1 MNTLRNSKM
10 KETKG
15 LLTTKEKV
23 RETREELE
31 RNTEKVFELF
41 RQAKA
46 MAWLLARNKVL
57 D

>member
-1 MNTLRNSKM
+1 MNSLKWSKM

-15 LLTTKEKV
+15 LLTTKKKV

-31 RNTEKVFELF
+31 RGTEEAFEEF

-46 MAWLLARNKVL
+46 MAWFLARNKVL

>member
-31 RNTEKVFELF
+31 RNTEKAFELF